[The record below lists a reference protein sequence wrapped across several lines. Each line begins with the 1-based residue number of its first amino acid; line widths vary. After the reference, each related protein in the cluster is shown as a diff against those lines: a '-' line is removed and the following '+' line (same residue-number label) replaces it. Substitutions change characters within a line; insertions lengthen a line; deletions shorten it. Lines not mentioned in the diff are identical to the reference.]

1 MALFAVA
8 AIVRGIWR
16 EDDEAAVHREGLELD
31 AKSRAFFVREGGA
44 DLGPALLGLAVSL
57 VFLDGEDVEVG
68 GRLIATG
75 SSNGRIASG
84 RRVGLARLTR
94 RAGRVHGCTNGPA
107 IGRYSG
113 LGLIAIVHLRTPD
126 LSD

>member
-1 MALFAVA
+1 MALFVVA

-68 GRLIATG
+68 GR
-75 SSNGRIASG
+75 G
-84 RRVGLARLTR
+84 RRWRESLLA
-94 RAGRVHGCTNGPA
+94 VD
-107 IGRYSG
+107 